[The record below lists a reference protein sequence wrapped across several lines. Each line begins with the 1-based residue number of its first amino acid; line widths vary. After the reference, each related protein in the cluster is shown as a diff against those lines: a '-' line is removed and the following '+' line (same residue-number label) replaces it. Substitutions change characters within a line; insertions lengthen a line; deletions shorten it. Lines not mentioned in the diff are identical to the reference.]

1 MRAERRPRR
10 AAEGGE
16 GRRARFGV
24 FFGSG
29 EAIDAIEHDEFDTLA
44 EANAVA
50 ARLLAGAQARHGG
63 RIRRLTRSP
72 LRAIVYDGRHAP
84 IRIWVERVAPG
95 SGMIRYRVPGAR
107 SA

>member
-1 MRAERRPRR
+1 MSE
-10 AAEGGE
+10 
-16 GRRARFGV
+16 RRARSGGGRRYGV

-29 EAIDAIEHDEFDTLA
+29 RGIDAIEHDEFDTLA

-63 RIRRLTRSP
+63 RIRRLSRSP
-72 LRAIVYDGRHAP
+72 LRAIVYDGRNDP

-95 SGMIRYRVPGAR
+95 TGMVRYRVSGVRA
-107 SA
+107 A